1 MLADLR
7 CTVFNYQIEFI
18 KDFFEE
24 LIIHLN
30 VFQQRLWK
38 QNNLVLLAIASL
50 STFLGQAFLRDK

>member
-30 VFQQRLWK
+30 VFQQRLWE
-38 QNNLVLLAIASL
+38 QNNLVLLAITSL